1 MLVTGVSGGIRAAT
15 ALELAKAGAEV
26 IVNYSGSKES
36 ADKVVDETKQNAGN
50 AIALQADVSK
60 ADKVTDAMS
69 RHQFL
74 RQAGFQGAALL
85 ALYCGGQSLT
95 ACKSD
100 NVTPAPLT
108 NPITI
113 DLTNT
118 ANAALKTVGGYI
130 VTNDVVVANTT
141 QGYKAATVICSHK
154 GKKQV
159 ELRNNEYYC
168 TAHDA
173 RFDLMGKG
181 LNKHSEK
188 GLTVYKVTQAG
199 TVLTIS

>member
-1 MLVTGVSGGIRAAT
+1 MKNAT
-15 ALELAKAGAEV
+15 A
-26 IVNYSGSKES
+26 
-36 ADKVVDETKQNAGN
+36 
-50 AIALQADVSK
+50 
-60 ADKVTDAMS
+60 TDALS

-85 ALYCGGQSLT
+85 AVYCAGQSLT
-95 ACKSD
+95 ACNNAD
-100 NVTPAPLT
+100 VTPAPLT
-108 NPITI
+108 NPITV
-113 DLTNT
+113 DLTN
-118 ANAALKTVGGYI
+118 AAYAALKTAGGYI
-130 VTNDVVVANTT
+130 VTNDIVVANTT
-141 QGYKAATVICSHK
+141 QGYMAATVICSHK

-173 RFDLMGKG
+173 RFDLTGKG
-181 LNKHSEK
+181 LNDHSEK